1 MKDCINDYMKKPGL
15 NGLHYDFSVDRN
27 TNNNANIVDI
37 RKYLLKKHDM
47 L

>member
-1 MKDCINDYMKKPGL
+1 MKKPGL
-15 NGLHYDFSVDRN
+15 IGLHYDFSVDRN